1 MSVVTDAV
9 LYLLEQARG
18 DGADPLRLSELI
30 AEVQAQQA
38 QENAQGPGTE
48 DGGSAG

>member
-9 LYLLEQARG
+9 LYLLELARG
-18 DGADPLRLSELI
+18 DGADPLWLSELI
-30 AEVQAQQA
+30 AEVQTQQA